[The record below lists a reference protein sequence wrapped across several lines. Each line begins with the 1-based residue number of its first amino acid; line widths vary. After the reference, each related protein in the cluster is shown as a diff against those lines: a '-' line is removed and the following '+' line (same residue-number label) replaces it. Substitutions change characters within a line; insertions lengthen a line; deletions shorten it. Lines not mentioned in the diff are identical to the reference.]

1 MRPYGYYQKIT
12 GYLIF
17 MFALVAF
24 LLEAYMAMRV
34 YTFHVAEGF
43 PDPLAHALK
52 LFFVELTVMSLVLL
66 ASYPLLPRMLRW
78 FDNLYA
84 R

>member
-1 MRPYGYYQKIT
+1 MRPYGHYQKFTRYFILT
-12 GYLIF
+12 
-17 MFALVAF
+17 FALVIF
-24 LLEAYMAMRV
+24 LIEAYMAVRV

-52 LFFVELTVMSLVLL
+52 LFFIELTVMSLLLL
-66 ASYPLLPRMLRW
+66 AFYPLLPRMLRW